1 MFVSL
6 WQNNTKN
13 KLTTTPMN
21 KLLRY
26 LFVALLATFAG
37 FASAE
42 EVTMKYTGTATSNMT
57 GGNDA
62 ALMGLDAK
70 AWSVVGDK
78 GGASNYPGLNKT
90 GDFRLYY
97 HDSGSNTVTVTSL
110 TGAVIKSI
118 KIAFTGSSYSKV
130 SVTAGGNIINGEE
143 GVYKI
148 NNTSFV
154 LGNANTTNVQVRI
167 TEVVIN
173 YTTEGGDVKTL
184 TSVELSGDYQT
195 RFTTG
200 KDGDETPLP
209 TATVKVGDE
218 NLAGA
223 EAKWSL
229 KMDDN
234 WVLGEEEPSI
244 GNGMVY
250 IPDGSHG
257 NLVLSA
263 KYAGDDT
270 YESSSNSYTLKVYK
284 GYRDIR
290 DVLEQYPTVG
300 GDSWVTK
307 EADWTRGYQ
316 ASYWQVDMPEGG
328 EPKGKEALVTYVNGT
343 YTYIK
348 DDYGTLL
355 LYGSNLG
362 FKQGDIISGD
372 LGEGKIG
379 AIYGTLKAYNGLLEM
394 VVNKED
400 VEFVVKSSGNT
411 VEPKTIVFS
420 ELNQTNMNEYLRI
433 EKAVFVEANNK
444 NLTFKVG
451 EETLPVYN
459 QWSIDVTTLEPGVE
473 YTLEGMGCIY
483 YKSGALTNQL
493 YLTGFASVK
502 PAATVELAE
511 GYQTRFTT
519 GKDGDEASLPAATV
533 KGGDAVI
540 EGATVT
546 WSLKMGDNW
555 AMGEEEPSIGDG
567 KVYIP
572 QHSYGD
578 LILTARYAGDATYE
592 AGSKSYTLKV
602 YKGYM
607 NIQDI
612 LEQFPEVGG
621 GSWVTKEAEWTKGYQ
636 ASYWQVDMPEGGAP
650 RGKDALVTYVN
661 GAYVYIRDDYGSLL
675 LYGGGLGFKKGD
687 IISGDLGNDKGYGG
701 IYGTLKSYNGL
712 LELVVAK
719 KADAEFV
726 VKSSGNTVEPK
737 TISVD
742 ELNQSNVSEFLK
754 IERAVYV
761 GADKQNQKK
770 LTFMVDKKEFLVFNQ
785 WGVNVAALTAG
796 KEYTL
801 EGMGSMEYKEGELS
815 NRLNLI
821 SFEEAGNVEKV
832 KSFKLTINHDGEVF
846 TESFPASDWQNIVI
860 EGSTTSIKILKA
872 EVEAGI
878 PIKYVGFVATMFNT
892 EDGWQHDD
900 SAWRTVDF
908 VKQDN
913 GTWVIDMGEGQ
924 ELVDSEWIGKGKTKT
939 FEFFIYAEDEA
950 GTPMHYRNGEDN
962 YRVTFTTSSDD
973 DPNAIGNVNA
983 KPSTLNSQL
992 YNTSGQSVTRTYR
1005 GVVIQNAK
1013 KVIR

>member
-1 MFVSL
+1 
-6 WQNNTKN
+6 
-13 KLTTTPMN
+13 
-21 KLLRY
+21 
-26 LFVALLATFAG
+26 
-37 FASAE
+37 
-42 EVTMKYTGTATSNMT
+42 MT

-90 GDFRLYY
+90 GDLRLYY
-97 HDSGSNTVTVTSL
+97 HANGCNTVTVTSL
-110 TGAVIKSI
+110 TGAIIKSI
-118 KIAFTGSSYSKV
+118 TITFTGSDYSNV
-130 SVTAGGNIINGEE
+130 AVTAGGNKINGEE

-154 LGNANTTNVQVRI
+154 LSNANTTNVQVRI
-167 TEVVIN
+167 TGVLID
-173 YTTEGGDVKTL
+173 YTTEGGDLKTL
-184 TSVELSGDYQT
+184 TSVELSGDYLT

-209 TATVKVGDE
+209 TATVKVGSE
-218 NLAGA
+218 NLVGA

-229 KMDDN
+229 KMGDN
-234 WVLGEEEPSI
+234 WVMGEEEPSI

-250 IPDGSHG
+250 IPSGSHG

-270 YESSSNSYTLKVYK
+270 YESSSKSYTLKVYK
-284 GYRDIR
+284 GYLNIQ

-307 EADWTRGYQ
+307 EAAWTKGYQ

-328 EPKGKEALVTYVNGT
+328 EPKGKEALVTYANGT

-394 VVNKED
+394 AVNKED
-400 VEFVVKSSGNT
+400 VEFVVKSSGNA
-411 VEPKTIVFS
+411 VEPKTIVLS

-493 YLTGFASVK
+493 YLTSFASVK

-519 GKDGDEASLPAATV
+519 GKDGDEAPLPAATV

-607 NIQDI
+607 NIQDV
-612 LEQFPEVGG
+612 LEQFPEVGSDTWAG
-621 GSWVTKEAEWTKGYQ
+621 KEAAWTKGYQ
-636 ASYWQVDMPEGGAP
+636 ASYWQVDMPEGGQP
-650 RGKDALVTYVN
+650 KGKEALVTYVN
-661 GAYVYIRDDYGSLL
+661 GSYTYIRDDSGALL
-675 LYGGGLGFKKGD
+675 IYGGGLGFKKGD
-687 IISGDLGNDKGYGG
+687 IITGDLGDDKGYGG

-719 KADAEFV
+719 ADVEFV

-742 ELNQSNVSEFLK
+742 ELNQSNVSEFLR
-754 IERAVYV
+754 IERAVFV

-785 WGVNVAALTAG
+785 WGVNVAGLKEGA
-796 KEYTL
+796 EYTL
-801 EGMGSMEYKEGELS
+801 EGMGSIEYKNGELS

-821 SFEEAGNVEKV
+821 SFAESVNAPRI
-832 KSFKLTINHDGEVF
+832 KSFKLTINHDGNVF
-846 TESFPASDWQNIVI
+846 TESFPASEWQNIVI
-860 EGSTTSIKILKA
+860 EGQTSYLNIKKI
-872 EVEAGI
+872 EVEVGI
-878 PIKYVGFVATMFNT
+878 PMQYVGFIGTLYNA

-900 SAWRTVDF
+900 TAWYTVNLE
-908 VKQDN
+908 KQND
-913 GTWVIDMGEGQ
+913 GLWTLEPEGGIDLTPPE
-924 ELVDSEWIGKGKTKT
+924 VDGAGGSKPLTY
-939 FEFFIYAEDEA
+939 EFFIYAEDEN
-950 GTPMHYRNGEDN
+950 GTPLHYNNDGKN
-962 YRVTFTTSSDD
+962 YKVTFTPAD
-973 DPNAIGNVNA
+973 DPLAIGKVNSQ
-983 KPSTLNSQL
+983 PSTLNSQL
-992 YNTSGQSVTRTYR
+992 YNTSGQPVTRTYR
-1005 GVVIQNAK
+1005 GVVIQNAR
-1013 KVIR
+1013 KVLR

>member
-1 MFVSL
+1 MVGAKGSA
-6 WQNNTKN
+6 NN
-13 KLTTTPMN
+13 
-21 KLLRY
+21 
-26 LFVALLATFAG
+26 F
-37 FASAE
+37 
-42 EVTMKYTGTATSNMT
+42 
-57 GGNDA
+57 
-62 ALMGLDAK
+62 
-70 AWSVVGDK
+70 
-78 GGASNYPGLNKT
+78 PGLNQA
-90 GDFRLYY
+90 GDLRLYY
-97 HDSGSNTVTVTSL
+97 HANGGNTVTVTSL
-110 TGAVIKSI
+110 TGVLIKTI
-118 KIAFTGSSYSKV
+118 KLTFTGDTYSKV
-130 SVTAGGNIINGEE
+130 SVTVDDNKVDADE
-143 GVYKI
+143 GVYRI
-148 NNTSFV
+148 NSTSFV
-154 LGNANTTNVQVRI
+154 LGNANTSNVQVRI
-167 TEVVIN
+167 KDIVIEF
-173 YTTEGGDVKTL
+173 TTGGGDVKTL
-184 TSVELSGDYQT
+184 TNIELSDDYVT

-209 TATVKVGDE
+209 TATVKVGSE

-229 KMDDN
+229 KMGDN
-234 WVLGEEEPSI
+234 WVMGEEEPSI

-250 IPDGSHG
+250 IPSGSHG

-270 YESSSNSYTLKVYK
+270 YESSSKSYTLKVYK
-284 GYRDIR
+284 GYLNIQ

-307 EADWTRGYQ
+307 EAAWTKGYQ

-328 EPKGKEALVTYVNGT
+328 EPKGKEALVTYANGT

-394 VVNKED
+394 AVNKED
-400 VEFVVKSSGNT
+400 VEFVVKSSGNA

-483 YKSGALTNQL
+483 YKSGVLTNQL
-493 YLTGFASVK
+493 YLTSFASVK

-519 GKDGDEASLPAATV
+519 GKDGDEAPLPAATV

-578 LILTARYAGDATYE
+578 LILTARYAGNSTYE

-607 NIQDI
+607 NIQDV
-612 LEQFPEVGG
+612 LEQFPEVGSDTWAG
-621 GSWVTKEAEWTKGYQ
+621 KEAAWTKGYQ
-636 ASYWQVDMPEGGAP
+636 ASYWQGDMPEGGAP
-650 RGKDALVTYVN
+650 KGKEAVVTYTN
-661 GAYVYIRDDYGSLL
+661 GSYTYIRDDFGSLL

-687 IISGDLGNDKGYGG
+687 IISGDLGDDKGYGG

-719 KADAEFV
+719 ADVEFV

-742 ELNQSNVSEFLK
+742 ELNQSNVSEFLR
-754 IERAVYV
+754 IERAVFV

-860 EGSTTSIKILKA
+860 EGQTSYLNIKKI
-872 EVEAGI
+872 EVEVGI
-878 PIKYVGFVATMFNT
+878 PMKYVGFIGTLYNA

-900 SAWRTVDF
+900 TAWYTVNLE
-908 VKQDN
+908 KQN
-913 GTWVIDMGEGQ
+913 VGLWTLEPEGGIDLTPPE
-924 ELVDSEWIGKGKTKT
+924 VDGAGGSKPLTY
-939 FEFFIYAEDEA
+939 EFFIYAEDEN
-950 GTPMHYRNGEDN
+950 GTPMHYNNDGKN
-962 YRVTFTTSSDD
+962 YKVTFTPAD
-973 DPNAIGNVNA
+973 DPLAISNVKA
-983 KPSTLNSQL
+983 DSRKSAT
-992 YNTSGQSVTRTYR
+992 YNLSGQPVTRTYR
-1005 GVVIQNAK
+1005 GVVIQNARK
-1013 KVIR
+1013 IVIK

>member
-1 MFVSL
+1 
-6 WQNNTKN
+6 
-13 KLTTTPMN
+13 MN
-21 KLLRY
+21 KLLRF
-26 LFVALLATFAG
+26 LSVVILATFAG

-90 GDFRLYY
+90 GDLRLYY
-97 HDSGSNTVTVTSL
+97 HANGCNTVTVTSL
-110 TGAVIKSI
+110 TGAIIKSI
-118 KIAFTGSSYSKV
+118 TITFTGSDYSNV
-130 SVTAGGNIINGEE
+130 AVTAGGNKINGEE

-154 LGNANTTNVQVRI
+154 LSNANTTNVQVRI
-167 TEVVIN
+167 TGVLID
-173 YTTEGGDVKTL
+173 YTTEGGDLKTL
-184 TSVELSGDYQT
+184 TSVELSGDYLT

-209 TATVKVGDE
+209 TATVKVGSE
-218 NLAGA
+218 NLVGA

-229 KMDDN
+229 KMGDN
-234 WVLGEEEPSI
+234 WVMGEEEPSI

-250 IPDGSHG
+250 IPSGSHG

-270 YESSSNSYTLKVYK
+270 YESSSKSYTLKVYK
-284 GYRDIR
+284 GYLNIQ

-307 EADWTRGYQ
+307 EAAWTKGYQ

-328 EPKGKEALVTYVNGT
+328 EPKGKEALVTYANGT

-394 VVNKED
+394 AVNKED
-400 VEFVVKSSGNT
+400 VEFVVKSSGNA
-411 VEPKTIVFS
+411 VEPKTIVLS

-493 YLTGFASVK
+493 YLTSFASVK

-519 GKDGDEASLPAATV
+519 GKDGDEAPLPAATV

-607 NIQDI
+607 NIQDV
-612 LEQFPEVGG
+612 LEQFPEVGSDTWAG
-621 GSWVTKEAEWTKGYQ
+621 KEAAWTKGYQ
-636 ASYWQVDMPEGGAP
+636 ASYWQVDMPEGGQP
-650 RGKDALVTYVN
+650 KGKEALVTYVN
-661 GAYVYIRDDYGSLL
+661 GSYTYIRDDSGALL
-675 LYGGGLGFKKGD
+675 IYGGGLGFKKGD
-687 IISGDLGNDKGYGG
+687 IITGDLGDDKGYGG

-719 KADAEFV
+719 ADVEFV

-742 ELNQSNVSEFLK
+742 ELNQSNVSEFLR
-754 IERAVYV
+754 IERAVFV

-785 WGVNVAALTAG
+785 WGVNVAGLKEGA
-796 KEYTL
+796 EYTL
-801 EGMGSMEYKEGELS
+801 EGMGSIEYKNGELS

-821 SFEEAGNVEKV
+821 SFAESVNAPRI
-832 KSFKLTINHDGEVF
+832 KSFKLTINHDGNVF
-846 TESFPASDWQNIVI
+846 TESFPASEWQNIVI
-860 EGSTTSIKILKA
+860 EGQTSYLNIKKI
-872 EVEAGI
+872 EVEVGI
-878 PIKYVGFVATMFNT
+878 PMKYVGFIGTLYNA

-900 SAWRTVDF
+900 TAWYTVNLE
-908 VKQDN
+908 KQND
-913 GTWVIDMGEGQ
+913 GLWTLEPEGGIDLTPPE
-924 ELVDSEWIGKGKTKT
+924 VDGAGGSKPLTY
-939 FEFFIYAEDEA
+939 EFFIYAEDEN
-950 GTPMHYRNGEDN
+950 GTPMHYNNDGKN
-962 YRVTFTTSSDD
+962 YKVTFTPAD
-973 DPNAIGNVNA
+973 DPNAISNVKA
-983 KPSTLNSQL
+983 DSRKSAT
-992 YNTSGQSVTRTYR
+992 YNLSGQPVTRTYR
-1005 GVVIQNAK
+1005 GVVIQNAR
-1013 KVIR
+1013 KVLRK

>member
-1 MFVSL
+1 
-6 WQNNTKN
+6 
-13 KLTTTPMN
+13 MN
-21 KLLRY
+21 KILRY
-26 LFVALLATFAG
+26 LSVALLVTFTG
-37 FASAE
+37 FANAD
-42 EVTMKYTGTATSNMT
+42 EVTMKYTGTTTSNMT
-57 GGNDA
+57 GNNDA
-62 ALMGLDAK
+62 ALFGLDAT
-70 AWSVVGDK
+70 AWSVVGSK
-78 GGASNYPGLNKT
+78 GGGTNFPGLNQA

-97 HDSGSNTVTVTSL
+97 NANGSSTVTVSSL
-110 TGAVIKSI
+110 TGKLVKTIKLT
-118 KIAFTGSSYSKV
+118 FTGTSYSNV
-130 SVTAGGNIINGEE
+130 SVTVDGSKVDANE
-143 GVYKI
+143 GVYTI
-148 NNTSFV
+148 NNSSFI
-154 LGNANTTNVQVRI
+154 LGNANTGNTQVRI
-167 TEVVIN
+167 KDVVIE
-173 YTTEGGDVKTL
+173 YTAGGGEVKAL
-184 TSVELSGDYQT
+184 TNVELSGDYIT

-209 TATVKVGDE
+209 TATVKSGSATVE
-218 NLAGA
+218 GA

-229 KMDDN
+229 GMGDN
-234 WVLGEEEPSI
+234 WVIGEEEPSI
-244 GNGMVY
+244 GNGMIY
-250 IPDGSHG
+250 IPEGSHG
-257 NLVLSA
+257 DLVLTA
-263 KYAGDDT
+263 KYAGNDT
-270 YESSSNSYTLKVYK
+270 YEASSKSYTLKVYK
-284 GYRDIR
+284 GYQNIK
-290 DVLEQYPTVG
+290 DVLEQFPTVG

-307 EADWTRGYQ
+307 EAEWNRGYQ
-316 ASYWQVDMPEGG
+316 ASYWQVDIPEGG
-328 EPKGKEALVTYVNGT
+328 QPKGKEALVTYVSGS

-355 LYGSNLG
+355 LYGSGLG

-379 AIYGTLKAYNGLLEM
+379 AVYGTLKAYNGLLEM
-394 VVNKED
+394 VVSKED
-400 VEFVVKSSGNT
+400 VEFVVKSSNNP
-411 VEPKTIVFS
+411 VEPKTIALS
-420 ELNQTNMNEYLRI
+420 ELNQTYMNEYVKI
-433 EKAVFVEANNK
+433 ENAEFVSADEK
-444 NLTFKVG
+444 DKKKLTFKVG
-451 EETLPVYN
+451 DETLSVHN
-459 QWSIDVTTLEPGVE
+459 QWNIDVEALEPGVV
-473 YTLEGMGCIY
+473 YTVEGMGCIY
-483 YKSGALTNQL
+483 YKNSALTNQL
-493 YLTGFASVK
+493 YLIGFSSVK

-511 GYQTRFTT
+511 GYLTRFTT
-519 GKDGDEASLPAATV
+519 GKDGDEATLPTAIV
-533 KGGDAVI
+533 KGGDEVI

-546 WSLKMGDNW
+546 WTLKMGDNW

-621 GSWVTKEAEWTKGYQ
+621 GSWATKEAEWTKGYQ

-742 ELNQSNVSEFLK
+742 ELNQSNVSEFLR
-754 IERAVYV
+754 IERAVFV

-801 EGMGSMEYKEGELS
+801 EGIGSMEYKEGELS

-872 EVEAGI
+872 EVEVGI
-878 PIKYVGFVATMFNT
+878 PMKYVGFVATMFNT

-908 VKQDN
+908 VKQDD

-924 ELVDSEWIGKGKTKT
+924 ELVDSEWVGKGKTKT

-992 YNTSGQSVTRTYR
+992 YNTSGQPVTRTYR

>member
-1 MFVSL
+1 
-6 WQNNTKN
+6 
-13 KLTTTPMN
+13 MN
-21 KLLRY
+21 KILRF
-26 LFVALLATFAG
+26 LFVVLMATFIG
-37 FASAE
+37 SASADE
-42 EVTMKYTGTATSNMT
+42 ITMKYTGTATSNMT
-57 GGNDA
+57 GNNDA
-62 ALMGLDAK
+62 AQFGLDAN
-70 AWSVVGDK
+70 AWSVVGSK
-78 GGASNYPGLNKT
+78 GGANNFPGLNQA
-90 GDFRLYY
+90 GDLRLYY
-97 HDSGSNTVTVTSL
+97 HANGGNTVTVTSL
-110 TGAVIKSI
+110 TGVLIKTI
-118 KIAFTGSSYSKV
+118 KLTFTGDTYSKV
-130 SVTAGGNIINGEE
+130 SVTVDDNKVDADE
-143 GVYKI
+143 GVYRI
-148 NNTSFV
+148 NSTSFV
-154 LGNANTTNVQVRI
+154 LGNANTSNVQVRI
-167 TEVVIN
+167 KDIVIEF
-173 YTTEGGDVKTL
+173 TTGGGDVKTL
-184 TSVELSGDYQT
+184 TNIELSDDYVT

-209 TATVKVGDE
+209 TATVKVGSE

-229 KMDDN
+229 KMGDN
-234 WVLGEEEPSI
+234 WVMGEEEPSI

-250 IPDGSHG
+250 IPSGSHG

-270 YESSSNSYTLKVYK
+270 YESSSKSYTLKVYK
-284 GYRDIR
+284 GYLNIQ

-307 EADWTRGYQ
+307 EAAWTKGYQ

-328 EPKGKEALVTYVNGT
+328 EPKGKEALVTYANGT

-394 VVNKED
+394 AVNKED
-400 VEFVVKSSGNT
+400 VEFVVKSSGNA

-493 YLTGFASVK
+493 YLTSFASVK

-519 GKDGDEASLPAATV
+519 GKDGDEAPLPAATV

-572 QHSYGD
+572 QHSCGD

-607 NIQDI
+607 NIQDV

-621 GSWVTKEAEWTKGYQ
+621 GSWATKEAEWTKGYQ
-636 ASYWQVDMPEGGAP
+636 ASYWQVDMPEGGQP
-650 RGKDALVTYVN
+650 KGKEALVTYVN
-661 GAYVYIRDDYGSLL
+661 GFYTYIRDDSGALL
-675 LYGGGLGFKKGD
+675 IYGGGLGFKKGD
-687 IISGDLGNDKGYGG
+687 IITGDLGEGRIGG
-701 IYGTLKSYNGL
+701 IYGTMKAYNGL
-712 LELVVAK
+712 LELAVTKTDV
-719 KADAEFV
+719 EFV
-726 VKSSGNTVEPK
+726 AKSSGNAVEPK

-742 ELNQSNVSEFLK
+742 ELNQSNVSEFLR
-754 IERAVYV
+754 IERAVFV

-785 WGVNVAALTAG
+785 WGVNVAGLKEGA
-796 KEYTL
+796 EYTL
-801 EGMGSMEYKEGELS
+801 EGMGSIEYKNGELS
-815 NRLNLI
+815 NRLNLTGF
-821 SFEEAGNVEKV
+821 S
-832 KSFKLTINHDGEVF
+832 
-846 TESFPASDWQNIVI
+846 AS
-860 EGSTTSIKILKA
+860 S
-872 EVEAGI
+872 
-878 PIKYVGFVATMFNT
+878 
-892 EDGWQHDD
+892 EDPD
-900 SAWRTVDF
+900 
-908 VKQDN
+908 
-913 GTWVIDMGEGQ
+913 
-924 ELVDSEWIGKGKTKT
+924 
-939 FEFFIYAEDEA
+939 
-950 GTPMHYRNGEDN
+950 
-962 YRVTFTTSSDD
+962 
-973 DPNAIGNVNA
+973 AIGNVSVTDKA
-983 KPSTLNSQL
+983 VGQR
-992 YNTSGQSVTRTYR
+992 YNLSGQPVTRTYR
-1005 GVVIQNAK
+1005 GIVIQNAR
-1013 KVIR
+1013 KVFRH

>member
-1 MFVSL
+1 MG
-6 WQNNTKN
+6 KI
-13 KLTTTPMN
+13 
-21 KLLRY
+21 LRF
-26 LFVALLATFAG
+26 LFVVLLATFVG
-37 FASAE
+37 SASAD
-42 EVTMKYTGTATSNMT
+42 EVTMKYTGTTTKNMT

-62 ALMGLDAK
+62 ALMNLDDE
-70 AWSVVGDK
+70 AWSVVGAK
-78 GGASNYPGLNKT
+78 GSANNFPGLNQA
-90 GDFRLYY
+90 GDLRLYY
-97 HDSGSNTVTVTSL
+97 HANGGNTVTVTSL
-110 TGAVIKSI
+110 TGVLIKTI
-118 KIAFTGSSYSKV
+118 KLTFTGDTYSKV
-130 SVTAGGNIINGEE
+130 SVTVDDNKVDADE
-143 GVYKI
+143 GVYRI
-148 NNTSFV
+148 NSTSFV
-154 LGNANTTNVQVRI
+154 LGNANTSNVQVRI
-167 TEVVIN
+167 KDIVIEF
-173 YTTEGGDVKTL
+173 TTGGGDVKTL
-184 TSVELSGDYQT
+184 TNIELSDDYVT

-209 TATVKVGDE
+209 VATVMSNGAALEGATATWE
-218 NLAGA
+218 
-223 EAKWSL
+223 L
-229 KMDDN
+229 KMADN
-234 WVLGEEEPSI
+234 WVMGEEEPSI
-244 GNGMVY
+244 GNGKVY
-250 IPDGSHG
+250 IPNHSHG
-257 NLVLSA
+257 DLVLTA
-263 KYAGDDT
+263 RYAGNST
-270 YESSSNSYTLKVYK
+270 YEASSKSYTLKVYK
-284 GYRDIR
+284 GYMNIQ
-290 DVLEQYPTVG
+290 DVLEQFPEVG
-300 GDSWVTK
+300 SDTWAGK
-307 EADWTRGYQ
+307 EAAWTKGYQ

-328 EPKGKEALVTYVNGT
+328 QPKGKEALVTYVNGS

-355 LYGSNLG
+355 LYGSGLG
-362 FKQGDIISGD
+362 FKKGDIISGD
-372 LGEGKIG
+372 LGEGQIG
-379 AIYGTLKAYNGLLEM
+379 GIYGTLKAYNGLLEL
-394 VVNKED
+394 VVAKDD
-400 VEFVVKSSGNT
+400 VEFVVKSSGNP
-411 VEPKTIVFS
+411 VEPKTITFA
-420 ELNQTNMNEYLRI
+420 ELSQDYMNEYVKI
-433 EKAVFVEANNK
+433 ENAEFVSADKK

-483 YKSGALTNQL
+483 YKSGVLTNQL
-493 YLTGFASVK
+493 YLTSFASVK

-519 GKDGDEASLPAATV
+519 GKDGDEAPLPAATV

-607 NIQDI
+607 NIQDV

-621 GSWVTKEAEWTKGYQ
+621 GSWATKEAEWTKGYQ

-650 RGKDALVTYVN
+650 KGKEAVVTYTN
-661 GAYVYIRDDYGSLL
+661 GSYTYIRDDFGSLL

-719 KADAEFV
+719 ADVEFV

-742 ELNQSNVSEFLK
+742 ELNQSNVSEFLR
-754 IERAVYV
+754 IERAVFV

-785 WGVNVAALTAG
+785 WGVNVAGLKEGA
-796 KEYTL
+796 EYTL
-801 EGMGSMEYKEGELS
+801 EGMGSIEYKNGELS

-821 SFEEAGNVEKV
+821 SFAESVNAPRI
-832 KSFKLTINHDGEVF
+832 KSFKLTINHDGNVF
-846 TESFPASDWQNIVI
+846 TESFPASEWQNIVI
-860 EGSTTSIKILKA
+860 EGQTSYLNIKKI
-872 EVEAGI
+872 EVEVGI
-878 PIKYVGFVATMFNT
+878 PMKYVGFIGTLYNA

-900 SAWRTVDF
+900 TAWYTVNLE
-908 VKQDN
+908 KQND
-913 GTWVIDMGEGQ
+913 GLWTLEPEGGIDLTPPE
-924 ELVDSEWIGKGKTKT
+924 VDGAGGSKPLTY
-939 FEFFIYAEDEA
+939 EFFIYAEDEN
-950 GTPMHYRNGEDN
+950 GTPIHYNNDGKN
-962 YRVTFTTSSDD
+962 YKVTFTPAD
-973 DPNAIGNVNA
+973 DPLAISNVKA
-983 KPSTLNSQL
+983 DSRKSAT
-992 YNTSGQSVTRTYR
+992 YNLSGQPVTRTYR
-1005 GVVIQNAK
+1005 GVVIQNARK
-1013 KVIR
+1013 IVIK

>member
-1 MFVSL
+1 
-6 WQNNTKN
+6 
-13 KLTTTPMN
+13 MN
-21 KLLRY
+21 KLLRF
-26 LFVALLATFAG
+26 LSVVILATFAG

-90 GDFRLYY
+90 GDLRLYY
-97 HDSGSNTVTVTSL
+97 HANGCNTVTVTSL
-110 TGAVIKSI
+110 TGAIIKSI
-118 KIAFTGSSYSKV
+118 TITFTGSDYSNV
-130 SVTAGGNIINGEE
+130 AVTAGGNKINGEE

-154 LGNANTTNVQVRI
+154 LSNANTTNVQVRI
-167 TEVVIN
+167 TGVLID
-173 YTTEGGDVKTL
+173 YTTEGGDLKTL
-184 TSVELSGDYQT
+184 TSVELSGDYLT

-209 TATVKVGDE
+209 TATVKVGSE
-218 NLAGA
+218 NLVGA

-229 KMDDN
+229 KMGDN
-234 WVLGEEEPSI
+234 WVMGEEEPSI

-250 IPDGSHG
+250 IPSGSHG

-270 YESSSNSYTLKVYK
+270 YESSSKSYTLKVYK
-284 GYRDIR
+284 GYLNIQ

-307 EADWTRGYQ
+307 EAAWTKGYQ

-328 EPKGKEALVTYVNGT
+328 EPKGKEALVTYANGT

-394 VVNKED
+394 AVNKED
-400 VEFVVKSSGNT
+400 VEFVVKSSGNA
-411 VEPKTIVFS
+411 VEPKTIVLS

-493 YLTGFASVK
+493 YLTSFASVK

-519 GKDGDEASLPAATV
+519 GKDGDEAPLPAATV

-607 NIQDI
+607 NIQDV
-612 LEQFPEVGG
+612 LEQFPEVGSDTWAG
-621 GSWVTKEAEWTKGYQ
+621 KEAAWTKGYQ
-636 ASYWQVDMPEGGAP
+636 ASYWQVDMPEGGQP
-650 RGKDALVTYVN
+650 KGKEALVTYVN
-661 GAYVYIRDDYGSLL
+661 GSYTYIRDDSGALL
-675 LYGGGLGFKKGD
+675 IYGGGLGFKKGD
-687 IISGDLGNDKGYGG
+687 IITGDLGDDKGYGG

-719 KADAEFV
+719 ADVEFV

-742 ELNQSNVSEFLK
+742 ELNQSNVSEFLR
-754 IERAVYV
+754 IERAVFV

-785 WGVNVAALTAG
+785 WGVNVAGLKEGA
-796 KEYTL
+796 EYTL
-801 EGMGSMEYKEGELS
+801 EGMGSIEYKNGELS

-821 SFEEAGNVEKV
+821 SFAESVNAPRI
-832 KSFKLTINHDGEVF
+832 KSFKLTINHDGNVF
-846 TESFPASDWQNIVI
+846 TESFPASEWQNIVI
-860 EGSTTSIKILKA
+860 EGQTSYLNIKKI
-872 EVEAGI
+872 EVEVGI
-878 PIKYVGFVATMFNT
+878 PMQYVGFIGTLYNA

-900 SAWRTVDF
+900 TAWYTVNLE
-908 VKQDN
+908 KQND
-913 GTWVIDMGEGQ
+913 GLWTLEPEGGIDLTPPE
-924 ELVDSEWIGKGKTKT
+924 VDGAGGSKPLTY
-939 FEFFIYAEDEA
+939 EFFIYAEDEN
-950 GTPMHYRNGEDN
+950 GTPLHYNNDGKN
-962 YRVTFTTSSDD
+962 YKVTFTPAD
-973 DPNAIGNVNA
+973 DPLAIGKVNSQ
-983 KPSTLNSQL
+983 PSTLNSQL
-992 YNTSGQSVTRTYR
+992 YNTSGQPVTRTYR
-1005 GVVIQNAK
+1005 GVVIQNAR
-1013 KVIR
+1013 KVLR

>member
-1 MFVSL
+1 
-6 WQNNTKN
+6 
-13 KLTTTPMN
+13 MN
-21 KLLRY
+21 KILRF
-26 LFVALLATFAG
+26 LFVVLMATFVG
-37 FASAE
+37 SASAD
-42 EVTMKYTGTATSNMT
+42 EVTMKYTGTTTKNMT

-62 ALMGLDAK
+62 ALMNLDDE
-70 AWSVVGDK
+70 AWSVVGAK
-78 GGASNYPGLNKT
+78 GSANNFPGLNQA
-90 GDFRLYY
+90 GDLRLYY
-97 HDSGSNTVTVTSL
+97 HANGGNTVTVTSL
-110 TGAVIKSI
+110 TGVLIKTI
-118 KIAFTGSSYSKV
+118 KLTFTGDTYSKV
-130 SVTAGGNIINGEE
+130 SVTVDDNKVDADE
-143 GVYKI
+143 GVYRI
-148 NNTSFV
+148 NSTSFV
-154 LGNANTTNVQVRI
+154 LGNANTSNVQVRI
-167 TEVVIN
+167 KDIVIEF
-173 YTTEGGDVKTL
+173 TTGGGDVKTL
-184 TSVELSGDYQT
+184 TNIELSDDYVT

-209 TATVKVGDE
+209 TATVKVGSE

-229 KMDDN
+229 KMGDN
-234 WVLGEEEPSI
+234 WVMGEEEPSI

-250 IPDGSHG
+250 IPSGSHG

-270 YESSSNSYTLKVYK
+270 YESSSKSYTLKVYK
-284 GYRDIR
+284 GYLNIQ

-307 EADWTRGYQ
+307 EAAWTKGYQ

-328 EPKGKEALVTYVNGT
+328 EPKGKEALVTYANGT

-394 VVNKED
+394 AVNKED
-400 VEFVVKSSGNT
+400 VEFVVKSSGNA

-483 YKSGALTNQL
+483 YKSGVLTNQL
-493 YLTGFASVK
+493 YLTSFASVK

-519 GKDGDEASLPAATV
+519 GKDGDEAPLPAATV

-607 NIQDI
+607 NIQDV
-612 LEQFPEVGG
+612 LEQFPEVGSDTWAG
-621 GSWVTKEAEWTKGYQ
+621 KEAAWTKGYQ

-650 RGKDALVTYVN
+650 KGKEAVVTYTN
-661 GAYVYIRDDYGSLL
+661 GSYTYIRDDFGSLL

-687 IISGDLGNDKGYGG
+687 IISGDLGDDKGYGG

-719 KADAEFV
+719 ADVEFV

-742 ELNQSNVSEFLK
+742 ELNQSNVSEFLR
-754 IERAVYV
+754 IERAVFV

-821 SFEEAGNVEKV
+821 SFKEKESEQNV

-860 EGSTTSIKILKA
+860 EGTTTSIKILKV
-872 EVEAGI
+872 EVEVGI
-878 PIKYVGFVATMFNT
+878 PMKYIGFIGTMFNT
-892 EDGWQHDD
+892 EDGWQHDEK
-900 SAWRTVDF
+900 AWRTVDL
-908 VKQDN
+908 VKLND
-913 GTWVIDMGEGQ
+913 GLWALDMGDGE
-924 ELVDSEWIGKGKTKT
+924 ELVESEWIGKGKNKT
-939 FEFFIYAEDEA
+939 FEFFIYAEDES
-950 GTPMHYRNGEDN
+950 GTPIHYNNGGNN
-962 YRVTFTTSSDD
+962 YRVSFSTSSEE
-973 DPNAIGNVNA
+973 DPDAIGNVNA
-983 KPSTLNSQL
+983 NVNANGQR
-992 YNTSGQSVTRTYR
+992 YNMSGQPVTRTYR
-1005 GVVIQNAK
+1005 GVVIQNARK
-1013 KVIR
+1013 IVIK

>member
-1 MFVSL
+1 
-6 WQNNTKN
+6 
-13 KLTTTPMN
+13 MN
-21 KLLRY
+21 KILRF
-26 LFVALLATFAG
+26 LFVVLMATFVG
-37 FASAE
+37 SASAD
-42 EVTMKYTGTATSNMT
+42 EVTMKYTGTTTKNMT

-62 ALMGLDAK
+62 ALMNLDDE
-70 AWSVVGDK
+70 AWSVVGAK
-78 GGASNYPGLNKT
+78 GSANNFPGLNQA
-90 GDFRLYY
+90 GDLRLYY
-97 HDSGSNTVTVTSL
+97 HANGGNTVTVTSL
-110 TGAVIKSI
+110 TGVLIKTI
-118 KIAFTGSSYSKV
+118 KLTFTGDTYSKV
-130 SVTAGGNIINGEE
+130 SVTVDDNKVDADE
-143 GVYKI
+143 GVYRI
-148 NNTSFV
+148 NSTSFV
-154 LGNANTTNVQVRI
+154 LGNANTSNVQVRI
-167 TEVVIN
+167 KDIVIEF
-173 YTTEGGDVKTL
+173 TTGGGDVKTL
-184 TSVELSGDYQT
+184 TNIELSDDYVT

-209 TATVKVGDE
+209 TATVKVGSE

-229 KMDDN
+229 KMGDN
-234 WVLGEEEPSI
+234 WVMGEEEPSI

-250 IPDGSHG
+250 IPSGSHG

-270 YESSSNSYTLKVYK
+270 YESSSKSYTLKVYK
-284 GYRDIR
+284 GYLNIQ

-307 EADWTRGYQ
+307 EAAWTKGYQ

-328 EPKGKEALVTYVNGT
+328 EPKGKEALVTYANGT

-394 VVNKED
+394 AVNKED
-400 VEFVVKSSGNT
+400 VEFVVKSSGNA

-483 YKSGALTNQL
+483 YKSGVLTNQL
-493 YLTGFASVK
+493 YLTSFASVK

-519 GKDGDEASLPAATV
+519 GKDGDEAPLPAATV

-572 QHSYGD
+572 HGSHGD
-578 LILTARYAGDATYE
+578 LVLTARYAGNSTYE
-592 AGSKSYTLKV
+592 SSSKSYTLKV

-607 NIQDI
+607 NIQDV
-612 LEQFPEVGG
+612 LEQFPEVGSDTWAG
-621 GSWVTKEAEWTKGYQ
+621 KEAAWTKGYQ
-636 ASYWQVDMPEGGAP
+636 ASYWQVDMPEGGQP
-650 RGKDALVTYVN
+650 KGKEAVVTYAN
-661 GAYVYIRDDYGSLL
+661 GSYTYIKDDFGALL
-675 LYGGGLGFKKGD
+675 LYGGNLGFKKGD
-687 IISGDLGNDKGYGG
+687 IISGDLGNDNGFGG
-701 IYGTLKSYNGL
+701 IYGTLKAYNGL

-726 VKSSGNTVEPK
+726 VKSSGNAVEPK

-742 ELNQSNVSEFLK
+742 ELNQSNVSEFLR
-754 IERAVYV
+754 IERAVFV

-832 KSFKLTINHDGEVF
+832 KSFKLTINNDGEVF

-860 EGSTTSIKILKA
+860 EGQTSYLNIKKI
-872 EVEAGI
+872 EVEVGI
-878 PIKYVGFVATMFNT
+878 PMKYVGFIGTLYNA

-900 SAWRTVDF
+900 TAWYTVNLE
-908 VKQDN
+908 KQN
-913 GTWVIDMGEGQ
+913 VGLWTLEPEGGIDLTPPE
-924 ELVDSEWIGKGKTKT
+924 VDGAGGSKPLTY
-939 FEFFIYAEDEA
+939 EFFIYAEDEN
-950 GTPMHYRNGEDN
+950 GTPMHYNNDGKN
-962 YRVTFTTSSDD
+962 YKVTFTPAD
-973 DPNAIGNVNA
+973 DPLAISNVKA
-983 KPSTLNSQL
+983 DSRKSAT
-992 YNTSGQSVTRTYR
+992 YNLSGQPVTRTYR
-1005 GVVIQNAK
+1005 GVVIQNARK
-1013 KVIR
+1013 IVIK